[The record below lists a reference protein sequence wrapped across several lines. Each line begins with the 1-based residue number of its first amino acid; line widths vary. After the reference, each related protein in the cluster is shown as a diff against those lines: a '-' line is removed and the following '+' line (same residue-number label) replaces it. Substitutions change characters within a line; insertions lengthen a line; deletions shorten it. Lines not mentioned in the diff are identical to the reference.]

1 MTSAARPRYAYRWF
15 AVAAASW
22 FFGWTIQGVLFTWL
36 VIDDAKSAAGTLGNV
51 QTVLALP
58 GPLIA
63 LLGGALADRFD
74 RRAMLV
80 AGHAGMFALSLLLA
94 LGSQRGAL
102 SLPVMLGY
110 ALCAGALQGMVL
122 PTRQAFLSD
131 VAGSDLMR
139 AVTLLTV
146 VQSSAQVAGP
156 LTGASTAWLG
166 VERGLVLQALV
177 FLGGAVAL
185 RFTPRSHLHD
195 GSSATRATAKELL
208 QGFRVTIR
216 SRARRAPLLAA
227 TAHALGYVGPLYVL
241 LPVLVRDVYG
251 GGIGGIGVAAALF
264 PAGIVLGSILS
275 LRAARR
281 GLHRGTMM
289 LAGLGAA
296 GILVAL
302 LGTAPPLPVLYVA
315 IPCWGG
321 AASVVF
327 NTTRTLVQETA
338 EPSLRARAA
347 GLLMTGTLLAG
358 PVSSFVAGTTA
369 HAIGPLATCVAFG
382 LLMTCSAA
390 ALWPSRGER

>member
-1 MTSAARPRYAYRWF
+1 VSDAARPRHAYRWF
-15 AVAAASW
+15 AAAAASW
-22 FFGWTIQGVLFTWL
+22 FFGWTIQGVIFTWL
-36 VIDDAKSAAGTLGNV
+36 VIDDAKSAASALGTV

-63 LLGGALADRFD
+63 LLGGALADRLD

-94 LGSQRGAL
+94 LGTRGGTL
-102 SLPVMLGY
+102 SLAAMLGY

-122 PTRQAFLSD
+122 PTRQAFLTD
-131 VAGSDLMR
+131 VAGSDLLR

-156 LTGASTAWLG
+156 LTGAATTWLG
-166 VERGLVLQALV
+166 VERGLVLQAVV
-177 FLGGAVAL
+177 FLAGAAAL
-185 RFTPRSHLHD
+185 RFTPRTSSHE
-195 GSSATRATAKELL
+195 GSSAARATAKELL
-208 QGFRVTIR
+208 QGFRDTIR
-216 SRARRAPLLAA
+216 ARKQRAPLLAA

-241 LPVLVRDVYG
+241 LPLLVRDVYG

-275 LRAARR
+275 LRGARR

-302 LGTAPPLPVLYVA
+302 LGAAPPMPVLYLA

-327 NTTRTLVQETA
+327 NTSRTLVQETA
-338 EPSLRARAA
+338 EPSMRARAA

-358 PVSSFVAGTTA
+358 PVSSFVAGTAA
-369 HAIGPLATCVAFG
+369 HLVGPRAACAVFG
-382 LLMTCSAA
+382 MLMAGSAV
-390 ALWPSRGER
+390 ALWPSRGDR